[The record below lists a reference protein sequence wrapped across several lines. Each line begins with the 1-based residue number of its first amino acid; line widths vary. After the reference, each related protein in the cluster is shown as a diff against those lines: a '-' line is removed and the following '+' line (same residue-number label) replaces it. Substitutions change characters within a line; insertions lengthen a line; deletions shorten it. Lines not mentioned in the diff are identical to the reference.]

1 MAFKTEAQRCKGF
14 SSLFAQLPTYQIRT
28 PLNVLQE
35 RENNNQKKNMS
46 VSFEKESS
54 KKIICENTP
63 LTLKAHSWERAKK
76 KRPDQFMMANDGKC
90 RGTQIKVGKNIRRP
104 VSSTGL

>member
-1 MAFKTEAQRCKGF
+1 M
-14 SSLFAQLPTYQIRT
+14 P
-28 PLNVLQE
+28 
-35 RENNNQKKNMS
+35 

-63 LTLKAHSWERAKK
+63 LTLKSHSWERAKK
-76 KRPDQFMMANDGKC
+76 KKTGPDQFMMANDGKC
-90 RGTQIKVGKNIRRP
+90 RGTQIKVDKNIRRP